1 MSTARRRTAA
11 SRRPSPSSGGGTRP
25 HVTNAEL
32 EREVELVV
40 EDRNRV
46 LRQHAELRTWSKDAR
61 RMMALAA
68 LVLLCYAICLYSVAA
83 RSPARA

>member
-11 SRRPSPSSGGGTRP
+11 SRRPSPSSCGGTRP
-25 HVTNAEL
+25 RVTNAEL
-32 EREVELVV
+32 ERELELVL
-40 EDRNRV
+40 E
-46 LRQHAELRTWSKDAR
+46 QHAELRTWSKDAR